1 MVFIK
6 QKYKINGKMKMFKM
20 YLCVCVHTAHMCVQV
35 HAENRG
41 RHQKLSSLSQS
52 HKSESLTELEA
63 HCFNQAGWP
72 KPPESTCAHSS
83 DVLTAFL
90 PGHSEFELR
99 SSDLHIPALL
109 PTEPSLPLSQVSFL
123 YDTNYLSQHKK

>member
-6 QKYKINGKMKMFKM
+6 QKYKINYKMKMFKM

-35 HAENRG
+35 QASVHDHAENRG

-63 HCFNQAGWP
+63 HCFN
-72 KPPESTCAHSS
+72 
-83 DVLTAFL
+83 
-90 PGHSEFELR
+90 
-99 SSDLHIPALL
+99 
-109 PTEPSLPLSQVSFL
+109 
-123 YDTNYLSQHKK
+123 